1 MNEKQNQQKTVFNAK
16 NIMRLLALACIIF
29 VFCPTFLVS
38 CSGQDIKVSVMTAV
52 GGISAYG
59 EKVIEPH
66 PIMLICLALPVAILV
81 LLFVKKFT
89 EKVITVSVMMCG
101 LADTIIWFVFRT
113 AVKKVAEE
121 NGCTFKTTAWFVINI
136 IVLLL
141 IVGLSILV
149 LIKKIELETDLM
161 TKSVVTNMGTKKN
174 QVEII
179 GYCEKC
185 GGGIEDGFKF
195 CTSCGTAVPETMI
208 AEAEEKR
215 LEEEQIK
222 REEENQADSK
232 SKESERQENVEN
244 NTNFC
249 KKCEAKL
256 EADAVFCVNCGA
268 KIE

>member
-1 MNEKQNQQKTVFNAK
+1 
-16 NIMRLLALACIIF
+16 
-29 VFCPTFLVS
+29 
-38 CSGQDIKVSVMTAV
+38 
-52 GGISAYG
+52 
-59 EKVIEPH
+59 
-66 PIMLICLALPVAILV
+66 
-81 LLFVKKFT
+81 
-89 EKVITVSVMMCG
+89 MMVG